1 VIKENKIQIQTDFL
15 NRNMIGNDNISMH
28 HPFVQRLIEEY
39 EDMIKIHVS
48 NANKLSFE
56 ITDLKKK
63 VSFYEETKEK
73 LMNINARKN
82 EKIEILEYELNKC
95 REAFKDFGNEVKWNQ
110 SLVSQKTLQIKVIN
124 EKLKK
129 NMK

>member
-1 VIKENKIQIQTDFL
+1 
-15 NRNMIGNDNISMH
+15 
-28 HPFVQRLIEEY
+28 
-39 EDMIKIHVS
+39 
-48 NANKLSFE
+48 
-56 ITDLKKK
+56 
-63 VSFYEETKEK
+63 
-73 LMNINARKN
+73 MNINARKN